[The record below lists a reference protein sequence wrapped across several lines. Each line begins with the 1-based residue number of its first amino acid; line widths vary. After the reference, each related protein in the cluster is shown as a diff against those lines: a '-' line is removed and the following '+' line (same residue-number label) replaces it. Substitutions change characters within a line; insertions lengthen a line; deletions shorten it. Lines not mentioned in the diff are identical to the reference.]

1 MFRCPFYK
9 YSFCSLSNILSSW
22 FQYEALKFV
31 SFPTQVLAKA
41 CKVIPVML
49 MGKVVSGNKYPLFD
63 WATAAQLGV
72 GTSIFLLSN
81 HDGKLRNIF
90 FEISEF
96 FKTPVMDPPRPFP
109 ASYAWWDTWSSI
121 LSLQTGNRKFSS
133 TKWARWKWCLASMSS
148 PVSLPPGLSSLKVI
162 IWIFIK
168 DKEKTYKFRIFR
180 WISRI
185 YASTPRLHLPRDCPL
200 CLLW

>member
-81 HDGKLRNIF
+81 HDGKLSVISSCSVNSSQRFWRWSDNYLFWSLVFDGLHDFRFLHFQLAIRSLQVQNELHGNDVWRQRLFMLVHLLVAYFSRYAIYSIF
-90 FEISEF
+90 FLIDF
-96 FKTPVMDPPRPFP
+96 VR
-109 ASYAWWDTWSSI
+109 I
-121 LSLQTGNRKFSS
+121 L
-133 TKWARWKWCLASMSS
+133 C
-148 PVSLPPGLSSLKVI
+148 
-162 IWIFIK
+162 
-168 DKEKTYKFRIFR
+168 
-180 WISRI
+180 
-185 YASTPRLHLPRDCPL
+185 
-200 CLLW
+200 

>member
-81 HDGKLRNIF
+81 HDGKLLNIF
-90 FEISEF
+90 MIYLNLSRLWWWIYNDLFRPSLLDGIHDFRFFHFELAIGSFQVQNEL
-96 FKTPVMDPPRPFP
+96 D
-109 ASYAWWDTWSSI
+109 
-121 LSLQTGNRKFSS
+121 GNDVWRQ
-133 TKWARWKWCLASMSS
+133 CL
-148 PVSLPPGLSSLKVI
+148 LL
-162 IWIFIK
+162 
-168 DKEKTYKFRIFR
+168 Y
-180 WISRI
+180 
-185 YASTPRLHLPRDCPL
+185 LHLLVSHLSR
-200 CLLW
+200 